1 MPNSHGKSS
10 PLKFALLSAG
20 LLSLAACDAARPIT
34 ATAPGRTTVAS
45 PTNQADPRNRRW
57 SEGRLP
63 SYRNSG
69 ASQRRAAA
77 NSNAPVRVGLLLPLS
92 GPYAAY
98 GKSLADAAALALF
111 DARINREIEI
121 LPRDTQA
128 TAEGAAAAAVDALS
142 AGATVL
148 IGPVTSTGAIA
159 AARATAGSG
168 TPLLLLTSDHTA
180 AEPGV
185 FAAGHAPQA
194 AATRIVDYAV
204 QQGVRAIAGVAL
216 DDAAGRAAL
225 AGMQAA
231 AAARGVRV
239 AGQAALPAQASG
251 DARRATLASALQSLR
266 GDGALFLP
274 FPAEALRTLNADLS
288 AIMSSPAP
296 LLGAPE
302 WDGANL
308 AALPAFARA
317 SYAGYDPRL
326 TGSFRQRY
334 QSAYGRPPARGAALV
349 YDLTAT
355 VALAAQ
361 SARGAGLGSHDLTVA
376 GGFQGVQGPFRLTRD
391 GAALRRYAIIGMRNG
406 RLEII
411 EPANSNGS

>member
-1 MPNSHGKSS
+1 MPDQRGIFAF
-10 PLKFALLSAG
+10 PRIAALTLALLA
-20 LLSLAACDAARPIT
+20 LSACDATRPIT
-34 ATAPGRTTVAS
+34 AANPNHPTVAS

-63 SYRNSG
+63 RYQASG
-69 ASQRRAAA
+69 VRQARQPFAA
-77 NSNAPVRVGLLLPLS
+77 NSTIRVGLLLPLS

-111 DARINREIEI
+111 DAQITRQIEL

-128 TAEGAAAAAVDALS
+128 TPEGAAAAVDALS

-148 IGPVTSTGAIA
+148 IGPVTPSGAIA
-159 AARATAGSG
+159 VSRATAGSS
-168 TPLLLLTSDHTA
+168 TPLLLLTGDRSA

-194 AATRIVDYAV
+194 AATRIVDYAHK
-204 QQGVRAIAGVAL
+204 QGVRAIAGVAP

-231 AAARGVRV
+231 AQARGVRV
-239 AGQAALPAQASG
+239 AGVAAIPAQAGG
-251 DARRATLASALQSLR
+251 DARRATLASALQSLQ

-274 FPAEALRTLNADLS
+274 FPAEALPTLNADLS
-288 AIMSSPAP
+288 AIMSGAAP
-296 LLGAPE
+296 LLGGPE

-308 AALPAFARA
+308 ASLPAFARSA
-317 SYAGYDPRL
+317 YAGFDPRF
-326 TGSFRQRY
+326 TASFRQRY

-361 SARGAGLGSHDLTVA
+361 SARGAGLGNHDLTIA
-376 GGFQGVQGPFRLTRD
+376 GGFRGVQGPFRLTRD
-391 GAALRRYAIIGMRNG
+391 GAAIRRYAVIGVRNG
-406 RLEII
+406 RLQII
-411 EPANSNGS
+411 EPASIAGG

>member
-1 MPNSHGKSS
+1 MPDQRGI
-10 PLKFALLSAG
+10 FAFTRIAALTAG
-20 LLSLAACDAARPIT
+20 LFALAACDAARPIT
-34 ATAPGRTTVAS
+34 ASNPRQATVAS

-63 SYRNSG
+63 AYQTSASRQ
-69 ASQRRAAA
+69 ASQ
-77 NSNAPVRVGLLLPLS
+77 SNAPIRVGLLLPLS

-111 DARINREIEI
+111 DAQITRQIEL

-128 TAEGAAAAAVDALS
+128 TPEGAAAAAVDALS

-148 IGPVTSTGAIA
+148 IGPVTPSGAIA
-159 AARATAGSG
+159 AARATVGSG
-168 TPLLLLTSDHTA
+168 TPLLLLTGDRSA

-194 AATRIVDYAV
+194 AATRIIDYAH
-204 QQGVRAIAGVAL
+204 QQGVRVIAGVAP

-231 AAARGVRV
+231 AQVRGIRV
-239 AGQAALPAQASG
+239 AGQASVPAQANG
-251 DARRATLASALQSLR
+251 DARRATLASALQSLE
-266 GDGALFLP
+266 GNGALFLP
-274 FPAEALRTLNADLS
+274 FPAEALPTLNADLS
-288 AIMSSPAP
+288 AIMSGAAP
-296 LLGAPE
+296 LLGGPE

-308 AALPAFARA
+308 ASLPAFARSA
-317 SYAGYDPRL
+317 YAGYDPRY

-334 QSAYGRPPARGAALV
+334 QSAYGKPPARGAALV

-361 SARGAGLGSHDLTVA
+361 SARGAGLGNHDLTLA

-391 GAALRRYAIIGMRNG
+391 GVAVRRYAIIGVRNG
-406 RLEII
+406 QLQII
-411 EPANSNGS
+411 EPANVGGS